1 MKNKL
6 YIYYIMAGG
15 LFEQPFVLN
24 IKCIIYYNVEKETE
38 TNFKKT

>member
-1 MKNKL
+1 MLFYN
-6 YIYYIMAGG
+6 YII
-15 LFEQPFVLN
+15 ELN